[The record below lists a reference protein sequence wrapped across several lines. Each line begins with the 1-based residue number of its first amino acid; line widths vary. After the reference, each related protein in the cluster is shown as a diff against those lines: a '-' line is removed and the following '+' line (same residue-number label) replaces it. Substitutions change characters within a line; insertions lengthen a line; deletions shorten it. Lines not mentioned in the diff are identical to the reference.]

1 MELQLNDEIL
11 EDGNQEVGSLLPL
24 DMLAK
29 LEELK
34 VPDVGFQASKA
45 TLITSY
51 FFLAPKSGSTAKE
64 ET

>member
-51 FFLAPKSGSTAKE
+51 FFFFFKSGSTAKE